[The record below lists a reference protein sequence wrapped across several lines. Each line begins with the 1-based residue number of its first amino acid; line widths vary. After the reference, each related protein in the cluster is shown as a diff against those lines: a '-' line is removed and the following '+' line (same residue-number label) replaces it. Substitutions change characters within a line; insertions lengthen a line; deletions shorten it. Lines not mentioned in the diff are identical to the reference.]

1 MFYRRLTRKHL
12 SSLERLMSKLT
23 RYKSALYLQVCK
35 YLCTI
40 CTLFWIMHPNYLVIQ
55 KILLLKYQI
64 IIMSF
69 FLPVDHPFPEETVLS
84 LSLVKSGRDS
94 KLFKKGCALK
104 RSKSNADKGI
114 FYFIHIS
121 SKNDILF

>member
-1 MFYRRLTRKHL
+1 MLIYFTFKIPNRRLHVLSETYQKALVLPREIDVQIDKIQV
-12 SSLERLMSKLT
+12 SSLP
-23 RYKSALYLQVCK
+23 A
-35 YLCTI
+35 
-40 CTLFWIMHPNYLVIQ
+40 
-55 KILLLKYQI
+55 
-64 IIMSF
+64 
-69 FLPVDHPFPEETVLS
+69 DHPFPEETVLS